1 MRAFIL
7 SARQRLPRTRQVVLS
22 TVKQSQEHSKGE
34 KGEAQRKRSENFQEQ
49 NALSGRLSSQ
59 RGGLRLPCWGARPT
73 GTGLRSSAP
82 APRSSLCPAEPLGS
96 TSTCSS
102 SASRWQ
108 SGGSAAILNSQ
119 PLPTASLCLSDLRPG
134 TPGPSVP
141 SRDPRDSSASQSHLQ
156 PPRPDPPPAQEI
168 PLQKSRGS
176 LLPPPHTHL
185 PPRAQ
190 SRAGNAR
197 IPPPPGRAYLWRAT
211 GRQGSAAALPS
222 RLTAGRAGRGPEPP
236 PRRLAAPASP
246 PGPPAPREVSARRPP
261 ARVPARRDAVPRSRR
276 FPRGTE
282 GVRLCP
288 RRDPGVGWA
297 QRSAGGSRS
306 RGGCCRHSSTSPRRH
321 PPARHAAPAPRAI
334 HRPTERRGPARAR
347 YAPGDDVLCLE
358 HGATWGRKDHSLSPQ
373 WVRQS
378 LGHCSVQRPS
388 NKDSFQSASVTPFWI
403 CNTTQCKLRQS
414 ERARGS
420 KST

>member
-1 MRAFIL
+1 MLGSEAYRHRFAEQRSCTPQL
-7 SARQRLPRTRQVVLS
+7 SLPGGALRKHLHLQLLRLSLAERRQRSYPELAAPAHRFPLPLRPPPR
-22 TVKQSQEHSKGE
+22 HP
-34 KGEAQRKRSENFQEQ
+34 RS
-49 NALSGRLSSQ
+49 LRPKPRPPRL
-59 RGGLRLPCWGARPT
+59 LRL
-73 GTGLRSSAP
+73 
-82 APRSSLCPAEPLGS
+82 
-96 TSTCSS
+96 
-102 SASRWQ
+102 
-108 SGGSAAILNSQ
+108 
-119 PLPTASLCLSDLRPG
+119 TASPAA
-134 TPGPSVP
+134 P
-141 SRDPRDSSASQSHLQ
+141 
-156 PPRPDPPPAQEI
+156 PPRPASRTRNSPAKVEGLAS
-168 PLQKSRGS
+168 P
-176 LLPPPHTHL
+176 PPPHTHL

>member
-102 SASRWQ
+102 SASRRQ

-176 LLPPPHTHL
+176 LLPPPHTHTCL
-185 PPRAQ
+185 RALRAGQVTPASLRPRAVPTCGE
-190 SRAGNAR
+190 RRG
-197 IPPPPGRAYLWRAT
+197 GRARRRLSPHASLPAGLGG
-211 GRQGSAAALPS
+211 GRSRPPAAWQ
-222 RLTAGRAGRGPEPP
+222 RP
-236 PRRLAAPASP
+236 PRRRAPPRRARSAPAARLL
-246 PGPPAPREVSARRPP
+246 GYPRGAMPCP
-261 ARVPARRDAVPRSRR
+261 ARVAFLEEPKASDSAREGI
-276 FPRGTE
+276 RGW
-282 GVRLCP
+282 G
-288 RRDPGVGWA
+288 G
-297 QRSAGGSRS
+297 RSARLGEVGAE
-306 RGGCCRHSSTSPRRH
+306 GDAAGIPPH
-321 PPARHAAPAPRAI
+321 PPAVTHLHATQLPL
-334 HRPTERRGPARAR
+334 RAR
-347 YAPGDDVLCLE
+347 STAP
-358 HGATWGRKDHSLSPQ
+358 
-373 WVRQS
+373 
-378 LGHCSVQRPS
+378 
-388 NKDSFQSASVTPFWI
+388 QSAVARREPGTLPA
-403 CNTTQCKLRQS
+403 TTSSASSMGRPGGAKTT
-414 ERARGS
+414 A
-420 KST
+420 